1 MSQCTQCL
9 GSVVPLA
16 MFLHKKLVSRRR
28 ARSGIRP
35 WQIPDLMWHLGGK
48 GCQRRWKVLEKG
60 SHHQQWKVLKSK
72 CVIWKILNLNACLN
86 NILICT
92 IFYLHACLNFLVTYM
107 FPQQFLYSY
116 LFVQQ
121 YSFWQLNTC
130 LHVCLNRSFIC
141 KLVFS
146 GWVPVNLDITC

>member
-1 MSQCTQCL
+1 MERNQAVANSRSDVTPRRKRMSA
-9 GSVVPLA
+9 A
-16 MFLHKKLVSRRR
+16 MKSARKRISPPAMESARLKKERNALH
-28 ARSGIRP
+28 
-35 WQIPDLMWHLGGK
+35 
-48 GCQRRWKVLEKG
+48 E
-60 SHHQQWKVLKSK
+60 
-72 CVIWKILNLNACLN
+72 KILNLNACLN

-146 GWVPVNLDITC
+146 G